1 MYASL
6 RYQSRDA
13 LKVACRLSEAVLV
26 ICFLQWHVTPSA
38 LKQWIKYK
46 TMINEDAAKHQRQL
60 QQQQQRQQN
69 SNESA
74 GNQSHSSADA
84 TVVIRQHA
92 GEPCGT
98 KRPAAS
104 NSADHSQYAEPK
116 TKRQH
121 LGVES
126 SGSDAE
132 QNTAQLPQP
141 SIENLSSSSI
151 PQAEDVSDVN
161 DTVGAIFVDAA
172 GCFLAHKR
180 NPQMHRKNTCC

>member
-1 MYASL
+1 M
-6 RYQSRDA
+6 
-13 LKVACRLSEAVLV
+13 V
-26 ICFLQWHVTPSA
+26 ICLLQWHVTPSA
-38 LKQWIKYK
+38 LKQWSKYK

-92 GEPCGT
+92 GEPSAT

-132 QNTAQLPQP
+132 QNTPQLPQR

-151 PQAEDVSDVN
+151 PQAEDVSDMN

-180 NPQMHRKNTCC
+180 NPQMHHKNTCW